1 MYFAPLLLALPQIN
15 NGKLVPLVISGSKRS
30 ALLPDVTTIAE
41 AGNPDHT
48 TPAVTVP
55 VHSGATSSQGSVY
68 RPHKSF
74 SAEALTGLQAASQPA
89 KGAETVHT
97 RARACSA
104 PFLRLWAAGRRA

>member
-68 RPHKSF
+68 RPHRIIQRRS
-74 SAEALTGLQAASQPA
+74 SYWLAG
-89 KGAETVHT
+89 GV
-97 RARACSA
+97 
-104 PFLRLWAAGRRA
+104 AAGERGGNGPYPRKGMLGPIPEVVGCGS